1 MYGKHGNPCFYIKVL
16 KTKEETRMLK
26 KLDQWLGMKKIAAQN
41 ALNSLIYEEK
51 GATGMIEIIVLIV
64 IIIAVAK
71 IFGNQLEHMVSQV
84 FSKLTEFINK

>member
-1 MYGKHGNPCFYIKVL
+1 
-16 KTKEETRMLK
+16 MLK
-26 KLDQWLGMKKIAAQN
+26 KLDQWLGMKKIVAQN

-84 FSKLTEFINK
+84 FSKLTEFING

>member
-1 MYGKHGNPCFYIKVL
+1 MYGKHGDPCFYIKVL

-71 IFGNQLEHMVSQV
+71 IFGNQLEHMVSV
-84 FSKLTEFINK
+84 SYTHLTLPTIA

>member
-1 MYGKHGNPCFYIKVL
+1 MGKHGNPCFYIKVL

-51 GATGMIEIIVLIV
+51 GATGMIEIIVLLLLSLQLLKFSV
-64 IIIAVAK
+64 ISWSICITGIFK
-71 IFGNQLEHMVSQV
+71 IN
-84 FSKLTEFINK
+84 

>member
-1 MYGKHGNPCFYIKVL
+1 
-16 KTKEETRMLK
+16 MLK

-64 IIIAVAK
+64 IIIAVAG
-71 IFGNQLEHMVSQV
+71 IFRIQLSKMVSQV
-84 FSKLTEFINK
+84 FSKLTEFIQRIKCKSKEQISYGSGLLPVP

>member
-1 MYGKHGNPCFYIKVL
+1 
-16 KTKEETRMLK
+16 MLK

-64 IIIAVAK
+64 IIK
-71 IFGNQLEHMVSQV
+71 F
-84 FSKLTEFINK
+84 